1 MGIKTDSYIDVRKQR
16 GRMKRTRKC
25 DIQDKNIKAEFLC
38 DVLGLLVKEGERQSA
53 EHLGKG

>member
-1 MGIKTDSYIDVRKQR
+1 
-16 GRMKRTRKC
+16 MKRTRKC